1 MKTRKEGRRD
11 FLTAS
16 AGVSIT
22 GMVSGSLEAG
32 QGGGDDGGQEAT
44 GAVDVPASFAPNP
57 AIEQARLAALEILK
71 PSQKEIQKGL
81 ALHRDALV
89 FDTYGFS
96 PRASLDPVSLNS
108 LLASNASDAEYADAR
123 EEQSMIGPLRNPLER
138 AEFLHAWKES
148 GVTCIFQNAGQEG
161 QDPLR
166 LVKRLA
172 RFTFLTDNLTPHLA
186 KAVNPDDIVRAKQEG
201 RHCLY
206 LTGNGV
212 PLVQQW
218 DTVPDEL
225 RYIRIFYQLGIRMM
239 HLTYQRRNM
248 IGDGCAEKA
257 NGGLSDFGRAVISEM
272 NRVGVIP
279 DVAHSGWQTSLD
291 AARASEKPVVASH
304 TTCGELYPHIRSKP
318 DEVIRAIA
326 DSGGLVGICCISRFL
341 RGKGDINALLDHV
354 DHVVRTF
361 GVEHVGLGTDV
372 AYTSQYAAAAN
383 SKIQRRAGGRTAWR
397 SLWPND
403 TYRPTPEA
411 TKSISW
417 TNWPMFTVGLV
428 QRGYKEEEIRKIVG
442 GNMLRVCRDA
452 IDQIAIPP
460 RAI

>member
-1 MKTRKEGRRD
+1 MKTTNKGRRE
-11 FLTAS
+11 FLAAG
-16 AGVSIT
+16 AGVSLT
-22 GMVSGSLEAG
+22 GLAAG
-32 QGGGDDGGQEAT
+32 AAGGGENTSGGGVHEAAAT
-44 GAVDVPASFAPNP
+44 KPIPANFIPNP
-57 AIEQARLAALEILK
+57 AIERARLVALEILK
-71 PSQKEIQKGL
+71 PSQKEIQRGL
-81 ALHRDALV
+81 ALHRDSLV

-96 PRASLDPVSLNS
+96 PRASLDPGVLNG
-108 LLASNASDAEYADAR
+108 LIAANASDLEYADAR

-138 AEFLHAWKES
+138 AEFLHAWRES

-161 QDPLR
+161 QDPMR

-172 RFTFLTDNLTPHLA
+172 RFTFLTDNLSPHLA
-186 KAVNPDDIVRAKQEG
+186 KAVNPDDIVVAKQEG

-218 DTVPDEL
+218 ETVPDEL
-225 RYIRIFYQLGIRMM
+225 RYVRIFFQLGIRMM

-257 NGGLSDFGRAVISEM
+257 NGGLSDFGRAAVAEM

-279 DVAHSGWQTSLD
+279 DVAHSGWQTSLE
-291 AARASEKPVVASH
+291 AATASERPVVASH

-318 DEVIRAIA
+318 DEVIKAIA

-354 DHVVRTF
+354 DHVARTF
-361 GVEHVGLGTDV
+361 GVQYVGLGTDV
-372 AYTSQYAAAAN
+372 AYTSQYASAAN
-383 SKIQRRAGGRTAWR
+383 QKINRRSGSRTAWR
-397 SLWPND
+397 SLWPSD
-403 TYRPTPEA
+403 TFRPTPEA
-411 TKSISW
+411 TQSISW

-428 QRGYKEEEIRKIVG
+428 QRGYKDDEIRQIIG

-452 IDQIAIPP
+452 IEGIAVPP
-460 RAI
+460 QAN

>member
-1 MKTRKEGRRD
+1 MKNTNNGRRQ
-11 FLTAS
+11 FLAAGAGAS
-16 AGVSIT
+16 LVGMAGIT
-22 GMVSGSLEAG
+22 GNQAVSARQDQP
-32 QGGGDDGGQEAT
+32 QGKPKPPEVEGF
-44 GAVDVPASFAPNP
+44 VPSPV
-57 AIEQARLAALEILK
+57 IQQARLAALEILK
-71 PSQKEIQKGL
+71 PSQKDIEKGL

-138 AEFLHAWKES
+138 AEFLHAWRES

-166 LVKRLA
+166 LMRRLA
-172 RFTFLTDNLTPHLA
+172 RFTFLTDNLSPHLA
-186 KAVNPDDIVRAKQEG
+186 KAVNPEDIVRAKEEG

-291 AARASEKPVVASH
+291 AARASERPVVASH

-361 GVEHVGLGTDV
+361 GVDHVGLGTDV

-383 SKIQRRAGGRTAWR
+383 SKIQRRDGGRTAWR

-428 QRGYKEEEIRKIVG
+428 QRGYKEEQIRKIVG